1 MLAQPVEQV
10 SSQGVPMDL
19 GKGPFLGW
27 IQRRGRSARW
37 DRDRQVGDGGGE
49 HWAIKMSTWWAST
62 VGAGSCKCNQY
73 FKLSQGLVQMQ
84 YPWVWPSTSMQS
96 TSIIGLSSF
105 EEHELRST
113 VQHSAEHYN
122 TNSSVQSTPGELNIV
137 GAHCSSFGGIILLHL
152 QAMILKRD
160 ISSTILLSSNYCNI
174 SFAIVLEG

>member
-1 MLAQPVEQV
+1 MERNQMLAQPVEQV

-105 EEHELRST
+105 EVHVLRST
-113 VQHSAEHYN
+113 VQHSAKHCN
-122 TNSSVQSTPGELNIV
+122 ITPILQFSALLELNVV
-137 GAHCSSFGGIILLHL
+137 GAVVLGG
-152 QAMILKRD
+152 
-160 ISSTILLSSNYCNI
+160 
-174 SFAIVLEG
+174 